1 MSAIA
6 LSSPVIATVVVAIA
20 LFVVVIAWGA
30 ATARDDAERLGKT
43 RPKH

>member
-6 LSSPVIATVVVAIA
+6 LSSLVVATAVVAIA
-20 LFVVVIAWGA
+20 LLLLIIAWGA
-30 ATARDDAERLGKT
+30 ATARDDAERLSKT

>member
-6 LSSPVIATVVVAIA
+6 LSSLAVATVVVAIA
-20 LFVVVIAWGA
+20 LLVLIIAWGA

>member
-6 LSSPVIATVVVAIA
+6 LSSLAVVTVLVAIA
-20 LFVVVIAWGA
+20 LLVLIIAWGA